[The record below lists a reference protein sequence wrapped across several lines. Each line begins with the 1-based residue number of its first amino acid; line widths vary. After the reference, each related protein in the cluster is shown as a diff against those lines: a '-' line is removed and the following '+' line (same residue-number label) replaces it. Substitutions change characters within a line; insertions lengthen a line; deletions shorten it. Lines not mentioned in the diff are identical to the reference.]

1 MVKGRKKTAPEI
13 LRMQGSFNVHP
24 GRENKNAVKA
34 NGQEPQM
41 PDYFTPDEQQKWGE
55 LLQDMTNNGILSS
68 DLREIMI
75 AYCSAYGGWMKARR
89 MVEKLGV
96 VLVTKTEDGTEIKR
110 NPFSV
115 ELHKYREEMN
125 RLLPE
130 LGLTPSARARMVAT
144 LPPEEDEFAE
154 WLKRAPG

>member
-1 MVKGRKKTAPEI
+1 MKR
-13 LRMQGSFNVHP
+13 
-24 GRENKNAVKA
+24 
-34 NGQEPQM
+34 
-41 PDYFTPDEQQKWGE
+41 
-55 LLQDMTNNGILSS
+55 NGICSS

-75 AYCSAYGGWMKARR
+75 AYCTAYGGWMLARKA
-89 MVEKLGV
+89 VLKTGI
-96 VLVTKTEDGTEIKR
+96 VLVQKTDDGIDAKR

-144 LPPEEDEFAE
+144 LPPEEDEFDI
-154 WLKRAPG
+154 WLKRRTERRPV